1 MSSTPQ
7 TDEEWACFP
16 AGADINCF
24 KRDLK
29 SYTGIRKLVLESLAG
44 YFSSWR
50 ELAGRDS
57 KGCEVVRMGERMAVL
72 GRVKESFLT
81 WWITVQPVNKCV

>member
-7 TDEEWACFP
+7 TDEVRVCFP
-16 AGADINCF
+16 AGAVINCF

-29 SYTGIRKLVLESLAG
+29 RYIGICKLVLESLAG
-44 YFSSWR
+44 YFSSRR

-57 KGCEVVRMGERMAVL
+57 KGYEVVRMGERMAAL

-81 WWITVQPVNKCV
+81 